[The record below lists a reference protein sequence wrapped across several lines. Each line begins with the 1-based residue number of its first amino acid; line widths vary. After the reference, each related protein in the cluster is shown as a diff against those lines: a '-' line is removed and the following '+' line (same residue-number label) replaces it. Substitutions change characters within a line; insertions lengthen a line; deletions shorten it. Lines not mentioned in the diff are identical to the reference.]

1 MVVKTAPETAPRI
14 DEEVAERLRRTP
26 GAWDLVVDLWYVTR
40 KPTAEQREAQ
50 FEYRIAPRLSALV
63 EARDD
68 LRHRLDVGADDLG
81 DLGDDVPES
90 PRERTWFRWLEEY
103 KTICDVLA
111 VADEVKLGK
120 AIVWEERDDD

>member
-14 DEEVAERLRRTP
+14 DEQVVERLRRTP

-40 KPTAEQREAQ
+40 KSTPEQRQAQ
-50 FEYRIAPRLSALV
+50 FEYRIAPRLASFV
-63 EARDD
+63 ESRDD

-81 DLGDDVPES
+81 DLGDDVPDS
-90 PRERTWFRWLEEY
+90 PRERTWFRWLDEY

-120 AIVWEERDDD
+120 AIVWEERDDE